1 MSGPP
6 LLSVV
11 IKTLNEE
18 AHIAQTLE
26 SVLAQTQGLE
36 AEIIL
41 ADCLS
46 ADRTIDIAS
55 RYPVQIVQLASVN
68 DRGCGAAPQLGF
80 QHSSGA
86 FVYVMDGDMI
96 AAPGFLEEALALLQE
111 DPSLAGVGGLIVEA
125 NLKSLEFASRV
136 LRAKQDLQ
144 PGFVDRLNGGGLYR
158 RAAIEQVG
166 YLSDRNLH
174 AYEELEL
181 AQRLR
186 SAGWRLARLPIIAVE
201 HHGHAL
207 NAYRLL
213 WRRFTTRY
221 SWGAGEILRAGAIR
235 HAAGD
240 VLRDLPELR
249 LYGLVLGWWA
259 LMLAILM
266 IAPRPAGAWIAAGLF
281 AFPFIAMSLLR
292 RSASLGVYAVVS
304 WHVNLVSALA
314 GYLAPRRHDP
324 RKRVP
329 SVVVQQGRFEE
340 PPGDF
345 EERQANDCRAGVR
358 Q

>member
-1 MSGPP
+1 MSRPP

-11 IKTLNEE
+11 VKTLNEE

-26 SVLAQTQGLE
+26 SVLAETRNLE
-36 AEIIL
+36 AEIIV

-46 ADRTIDIAS
+46 TDQTVAIAS
-55 RYPVQIVQLASVN
+55 RYPVQIVQLASMK

-96 AAPGFLEEALALLQE
+96 AAPGFLQEALALLQR
-111 DPSLAGVGGLIVEA
+111 DPSLAGVGGLIVEV
-125 NLKSLEFASRV
+125 NVKSLEFASRV

-144 PGFVDRLNGGGLYR
+144 PGLVDRLNGGGLFR
-158 RAAIEQVG
+158 RSAIEQVG
-166 YLSDRNLH
+166 YMSDRNLH

-186 SAGWRLARLPIIAVE
+186 SAGWKLARLPMMAVE
-201 HHGHAL
+201 HHGHTL
-207 NAYRLL
+207 NAYKLL

-221 SWGAGEILRAGAIR
+221 AWGVGEILRAGAMR
-235 HAAGD
+235 GAAG
-240 VLRDLPELR
+240 VVFRDLPELR
-249 LYGLVLGWWA
+249 LYGLVLAWWA
-259 LMLAILM
+259 AMLAVLL
-266 IAPRPAGAWIAAGLF
+266 IAPSPHGAWIAAGLF
-281 AFPFIAMSLLR
+281 LFPFLAMSLLR

-314 GYLAPRRHDP
+314 GFFAPRRHDP
-324 RKRVP
+324 RQPVP
-329 SVVVQQGRFEE
+329 SVVVKGPE
-340 PPGDF
+340 GD
-345 EERQANDCRAGVR
+345 R
-358 Q
+358 